1 MKKNTGITIISLV
14 VTIIILIILAG
25 ISINLTLGQNGII
38 TKAKQAKENIE
49 LAKVEEETRLNEL
62 YMQMESEGVSTGDI
76 SYDAIAKLVE
86 FKREIASAISDMG
99 ITTAENADAT
109 TMASNIRSLSGNSS
123 SDSEIRRYSY
133 SWTSS
138 NNEQKTL
145 TLEVEPKFISFT
157 VDGIVINATLYDV
170 ENQEYI
176 INTTRANIIT
186 SVNGKVLT
194 INTWH
199 DSTQVNYLCYW

>member
-1 MKKNTGITIISLV
+1 MFKTKKLV
-14 VTIIILIILAG
+14 LGIILVLLMIITLLIG
-25 ISINLTLGQNGII
+25 ISIGNKNII
-38 TKAKQAKENIE
+38 QKQ
-49 LAKVEEETRLNEL
+49 LEETQKLTATSDEN
-62 YMQMESEGVSTGDI
+62 
-76 SYDAIAKLVE
+76 SYITTENHLAEINSSVAKLTA
-86 FKREIASAISDMG
+86 FKKEIASAITEMG
-99 ITTAENADAT
+99 VVTAENADAT
-109 TMASNIRSLSGNSS
+109 TMASNIKSLSGNSS
-123 SDSEIRRYSY
+123 SDSEIKRYSY

>member
-25 ISINLTLGQNGII
+25 VSLNLTLGQNGII
-38 TKAKQAKENIE
+38 TKAKQAKENTE
-49 LAKVEEETRLNEL
+49 LAKIEEETRLNEL
-62 YMQMESEGVSTGDI
+62 YMQMESEGINTGDT
-76 SYDAIAKLVE
+76 SYDAITKLVE

-99 ITTAENADAT
+99 VATAENADAT
-109 TMASNIRSLSGNSS
+109 TMASNIKSLSGNSS

-145 TLEVEPKFISFT
+145 TLEVEPKYISFT
-157 VDGIVINATLYDV
+157 VDGIRLNATLYDV

-176 INTTRANIIT
+176 INTTGANIIT
-186 SVNGKVLT
+186 SVNGKVVT

>member
-1 MKKNTGITIISLV
+1 MFKNKKIVLTILLIFIIAIISFFIGTNV
-14 VTIIILIILAG
+14 ANKSIIRNKSKEAEK
-25 ISINLTLGQNGII
+25 LTETNQDNSYI
-38 TKAKQAKENIE
+38 TTADH
-49 LAKVEEETRLNEL
+49 L
-62 YMQMESEGVSTGDI
+62 SEVNAS
-76 SYDAIAKLVE
+76 IAKLTE
-86 FKREIASAISDMG
+86 FKKEIANAITEMG
-99 ITTAENADAT
+99 VATAENADAD

-145 TLEVEPKFISFT
+145 TLEVEPKYISFT
-157 VDGIVINATLYDV
+157 VDGIRLNATLYDV

-176 INTTRANIIT
+176 INTTGANIIT
-186 SVNGKVLT
+186 SVNGKVVT